1 MLCSMVKEQRDLFA
15 FNWCALIRVLNVSA
29 LVLLC
34 GEGGVHCSHNVL
46 AVATFFIR
54 YFVVNSISPS
64 CTVA

>member
-34 GEGGVHCSHNVL
+34 GEGGVHCSHTVL
-46 AVATFFIR
+46 AVATFFI
-54 YFVVNSISPS
+54 
-64 CTVA
+64 